1 LAASV
6 KVERTL
12 SWLSCFRRLQVPWDR
27 DSGRWFAFVLVAC
40 ALVCCN
46 RL

>member
-1 LAASV
+1 LVSTTAAVTRIAVRDSG
-6 KVERTL
+6 KR
-12 SWLSCFRRLQVPWDR
+12 WDR
-27 DSGRWFAFVLVAC
+27 DSGWFFAFVLVAC